1 MLNFNLL
8 YYIYYMHSE
17 KTLRLKSEENY
28 IENSLGIE
36 IFKDISDRSPIK
48 TRKLKRQR
56 SISYSG
62 NNKNH
67 RKVKGKK
74 IIFFTQESPVI
85 ERSRWQKI
93 KDALPDFRKEKFP
106 GITSPRLGNCQILKN
121 LLRFEKIF

>member
-1 MLNFNLL
+1 
-8 YYIYYMHSE
+8 MHSE

-74 IIFFTQESPVI
+74 IIFFY
-85 ERSRWQKI
+85 SRVAS
-93 KDALPDFRKEKFP
+93 DR
-106 GITSPRLGNCQILKN
+106 T
-121 LLRFEKIF
+121 